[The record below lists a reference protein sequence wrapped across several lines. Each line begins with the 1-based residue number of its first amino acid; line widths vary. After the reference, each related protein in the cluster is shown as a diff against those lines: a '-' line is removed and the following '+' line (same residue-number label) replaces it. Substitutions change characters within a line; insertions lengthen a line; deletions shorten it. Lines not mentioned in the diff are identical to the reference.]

1 MRGSV
6 SWNQAWALS
15 YEDKKII
22 QEFLKDNME
31 RYKGSMSPVV

>member
-6 SWNQAWALS
+6 SWDQAWELS

-31 RYKGSMSPVV
+31 RYKGSMNPVG

>member
-31 RYKGSMSPVV
+31 RYKGAMSPVV